1 MAGLDACGSAFE
13 VANKPEI
20 SPLTPDGSCHAE
32 TAAAV
37 YERVAPAGRSGNSM
51 WLWGALFIASL
62 PVFLLNPGIFVGET
76 VNSRLAT
83 VYALVHQGT
92 WYIDTPLSEPP
103 NPFEVMTV
111 DKVQATN
118 GRMLSSKPPVLPLMM
133 AAEYAVLNK
142 ALGWTLNDQ
151 DDLRT
156 ILRVMI
162 ATLIKLP
169 YLVGLVFFALLLRMF
184 VPDDRKATL
193 LLLFLAFASP
203 VLGYSFQINNHTP
216 SAAAL
221 CGVLYFGLGIYLE
234 KQPPAAWRFAAFGF
248 CSAFVFVTDIPIT
261 VFPATIGFLL
271 LLKFRMPFLFWAAA
285 GAAPLLALHFFLM
298 TIITGSPMPVQT
310 RESMFNF
317 RNSYWRNPIGV
328 DGLNEAWYVY
338 LFHMTFGRFGTF
350 VLFPVLI
357 FALPGT
363 VKAFKEGNS
372 ALRMAALSLV
382 AAFALLTTYYILKT
396 NNYGGAAYGFR
407 WHIGAVPVLLFLA
420 SFEVNSF
427 KTRGQWIIVALLTLV
442 SLYSAWE
449 CLQAPWGA
457 SHEWTCRWIWGP
469 VF

>member
-234 KQPPAAWRFAAFGF
+234 KQPPAAWRFAAFGLPRCIRHRHAHHRF
-248 CSAFVFVTDIPIT
+248 SCNNRVPVAPEIQDAV
-261 VFPATIGFLL
+261 
-271 LLKFRMPFLFWAAA
+271 PFLGGRRRGPAA
-285 GAAPLLALHFFLM
+285 GAPLLSDDDHYWEPDARSNPRIH
-298 TIITGSPMPVQT
+298 VQFQ
-310 RESMFNF
+310 E
-317 RNSYWRNPIGV
+317 
-328 DGLNEAWYVY
+328 
-338 LFHMTFGRFGTF
+338 
-350 VLFPVLI
+350 
-357 FALPGT
+357 
-363 VKAFKEGNS
+363 
-372 ALRMAALSLV
+372 
-382 AAFALLTTYYILKT
+382 LL
-396 NNYGGAAYGFR
+396 
-407 WHIGAVPVLLFLA
+407 LA
-420 SFEVNSF
+420 
-427 KTRGQWIIVALLTLV
+427 
-442 SLYSAWE
+442 
-449 CLQAPWGA
+449 
-457 SHEWTCRWIWGP
+457 
-469 VF
+469 